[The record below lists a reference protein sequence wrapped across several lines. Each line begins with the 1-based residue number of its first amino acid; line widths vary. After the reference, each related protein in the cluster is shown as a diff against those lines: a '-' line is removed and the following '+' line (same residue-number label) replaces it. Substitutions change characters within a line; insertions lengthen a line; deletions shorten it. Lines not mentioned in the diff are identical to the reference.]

1 MIQGDNKGRGFVKT
15 VDWSLIITYLIL
27 VFIGWLN
34 VYSSSYDPD
43 VSILS
48 WASRSGKQLIWILTG
63 LGIGSLILFVI
74 PPRIYEGLAIPVYLL
89 TLGALIAVIF
99 LGTEVNGSK
108 SWFQLGPVS
117 FQPAEISKIST
128 SLMLSAFM
136 SRYSYRMKNTKD
148 FLLTVLI
155 LVVPM
160 LIILLEN
167 ETGSMLVYVGF
178 IFMLYREGLTG
189 WLIFLIGMVI
199 LMFIMTL
206 TMSPFASIL
215 TATIVMTLCNEIRA
229 GKLKKWFLLYFPIA
243 IALIVYSSIWNKA
256 ATPDPEG
263 VISDTLL
270 LKIKP
275 IYVLGTLLVPL
286 GIAYLVKGFR
296 EVRWF
301 RVFSIGALIA
311 GVMMTFSVQFIFDSV
326 LKDHQRKRIEVLLG
340 MTEDPA
346 GVGYNVRQ
354 SMIAIG
360 SGGLF
365 GKGFLQGT
373 QTTYGFVPEQSTD
386 FIFCTV
392 GEEWGFLGSTAVVL
406 LYAFLIWRIM
416 KAAEGSRENFTRIYG
431 YCVASCI
438 FMHLII
444 NIGMTIGLMPVIGI
458 PLPLLSY
465 GGSSLWTFTTM
476 LFIFIALVRNE
487 GRYF

>member
-1 MIQGDNKGRGFVKT
+1 MIQGDNKGRGFSKT
-15 VDWSLIITYLIL
+15 VDWSLIITYFLL

-43 VSILS
+43 VSIVS
-48 WASRSGKQLIWILTG
+48 WASRSGKQLVWILTG
-63 LGIGSLILFVI
+63 LGIGSLILFLI
-74 PPRIYEGLAIPVYLL
+74 PPRLYETIAAPIYVVTLL
-89 TLGALIAVIF
+89 LLVAVIF
-99 LGTEVNGSK
+99 LGVEVNGSK
-108 SWFQLGPVS
+108 SWFSFGPVS

-128 SLMLSAFM
+128 SLMLAAYM
-136 SRYSYRMKNTKD
+136 SRYSYRLKNTKD
-148 FLLTVLI
+148 FIVTALI
-155 LVVPM
+155 LLVPM
-160 LIILLEN
+160 VIILLEN

-199 LMFIMTL
+199 AIFIMTL
-206 TMSPFASIL
+206 TVSPFAAIL
-215 TATIVMTLCNEIRA
+215 FAAAVMTLCNEAQNRKIGR
-229 GKLKKWFLLYFPIA
+229 WFAIYFPILVLM
-243 IALIVYSSIWNKA
+243 IAYNIVYTKITANY
-256 ATPDPEG
+256 PDGCLFEEF
-263 VISDTLL
+263 
-270 LKIKP
+270 KP
-275 IYVLGTLLVPL
+275 IYVLAPFLVAL
-286 GIAYLVKGFR
+286 GVVYLIKGFR
-296 EVRWF
+296 EMGWF
-301 RVFSIGALIA
+301 KVFSLAALVA
-311 GVMMTFSVQFIFDSV
+311 GIIMTFSVDFIVNDV

-340 MTEDPA
+340 ITEDPA

-360 SGGLF
+360 SGGFF
-365 GKGFLQGT
+365 GKGFLKGT
-373 QTTYGFVPEQSTD
+373 QTTFGFVPEQSTD

-392 GEEWGFLGSTAVVL
+392 GEEWGFVGSTFVVL
-406 LYAFLIWRIM
+406 LYAFLIWRIL

-431 YCVASCI
+431 YCVACCI